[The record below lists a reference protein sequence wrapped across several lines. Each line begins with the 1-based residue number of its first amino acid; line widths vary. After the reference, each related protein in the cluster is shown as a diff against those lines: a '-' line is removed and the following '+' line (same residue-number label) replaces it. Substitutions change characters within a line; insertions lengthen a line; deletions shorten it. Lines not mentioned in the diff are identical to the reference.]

1 MIWPRLALLSF
12 LFTPAALI
20 VTGCGSDGPG
30 AIWVDPGKYTFY
42 KCDDLARRWKALIT
56 REDEL
61 RGLIEK
67 ANESAAGAV
76 IGSVAYRSDYEVVLS
91 EVAAHGSGQEMQLHG
106 GLSERSHHPVMS
118 LSSRKSRLIQPF
130 QSTGGHES
138 FFSTDG
144 FEPG

>member
-1 MIWPRLALLSF
+1 MLFDWPRLALLSF

-76 IGSVAYRSDYEVVLS
+76 VGSVAYRSDYEAVLS
-91 EVAAHGSGQEMQLHG
+91 EEKMLQRRGQEMQLHG

-118 LSSRKSRLIQPF
+118 LPP
-130 QSTGGHES
+130 STP
-138 FFSTDG
+138 T
-144 FEPG
+144 PKT

>member
-1 MIWPRLALLSF
+1 MLFDWPRLALLSF

-56 REDEL
+56 REVEL

-76 IGSVAYRSDYEVVLS
+76 IGSVAYRSDYEAVLS
-91 EVAAHGSGQEMQLHG
+91 EEKMLQRTAADKKCSFMADY
-106 GLSERSHHPVMS
+106 
-118 LSSRKSRLIQPF
+118 
-130 QSTGGHES
+130 QSDHIIR
-138 FFSTDG
+138 
-144 FEPG
+144 

>member
-1 MIWPRLALLSF
+1 MLFDWPRLALLSF

-30 AIWVDPGKYTFY
+30 VIWVDPGKYTFY

-76 IGSVAYRSDYEVVLS
+76 IGSVAYRSDYEAVLT
-91 EVAAHGSGQEMQLHG
+91 EEKMLQRMAADKKCSFMADY
-106 GLSERSHHPVMS
+106 
-118 LSSRKSRLIQPF
+118 
-130 QSTGGHES
+130 QSDHIIR
-138 FFSTDG
+138 
-144 FEPG
+144 

>member
-1 MIWPRLALLSF
+1 MLFDWPRLALLSF

-30 AIWVDPGKYTFY
+30 VIWVDPGKYTFY

-76 IGSVAYRSDYEVVLS
+76 IGSVAYRSDYEAVLS
-91 EVAAHGSGQEMQLHG
+91 EEKLLQRTAADKKCSFTADYQSDH
-106 GLSERSHHPVMS
+106 
-118 LSSRKSRLIQPF
+118 LIR
-130 QSTGGHES
+130 
-138 FFSTDG
+138 
-144 FEPG
+144 

>member
-1 MIWPRLALLSF
+1 MLFDWRRLALLSF

-30 AIWVDPGKYTFY
+30 AIWVDPGKYTLY

-76 IGSVAYRSDYEVVLS
+76 IGSVAYRSDYEAVLS
-91 EVAAHGSGQEMQLHG
+91 EEKLLQRTAADKKCSFMADYQ
-106 GLSERSHHPVMS
+106 SD
-118 LSSRKSRLIQPF
+118 RLIR
-130 QSTGGHES
+130 
-138 FFSTDG
+138 
-144 FEPG
+144 

>member
-1 MIWPRLALLSF
+1 LIKILVLFDWPRLALLGF

-42 KCDDLARRWKALIT
+42 KCDDLARRWEALIT

-76 IGSVAYRSDYEVVLS
+76 IGSVAYRSDYEAVLS
-91 EVAAHGSGQEMQLHG
+91 EEKLLQRTAADKKCGFVADYQSDH
-106 GLSERSHHPVMS
+106 
-118 LSSRKSRLIQPF
+118 LIR
-130 QSTGGHES
+130 
-138 FFSTDG
+138 
-144 FEPG
+144 

>member
-1 MIWPRLALLSF
+1 LIKILVLFDWPRLALLSF
-12 LFTPAALI
+12 LLTPAVLI

-76 IGSVAYRSDYEVVLS
+76 IGSVAYRSDYEAVLT
-91 EVAAHGSGQEMQLHG
+91 EEKMLQRTAADKKCSFMADH
-106 GLSERSHHPVMS
+106 
-118 LSSRKSRLIQPF
+118 
-130 QSTGGHES
+130 QSDHIIR
-138 FFSTDG
+138 
-144 FEPG
+144 